1 MMCHHA
7 MRGIPANDTLLPVMA
22 RHAGRTVPALTR
34 DTGAAGIPAP
44 NILDRFAVAERKS

>member
-7 MRGIPANDTLLPVMA
+7 MRGIPANRDLLPVRA
-22 RHAGRTVPALTR
+22 RHAGRTSLTLTR

-44 NILDRFAVAERKS
+44 SILDRFAVAERKS